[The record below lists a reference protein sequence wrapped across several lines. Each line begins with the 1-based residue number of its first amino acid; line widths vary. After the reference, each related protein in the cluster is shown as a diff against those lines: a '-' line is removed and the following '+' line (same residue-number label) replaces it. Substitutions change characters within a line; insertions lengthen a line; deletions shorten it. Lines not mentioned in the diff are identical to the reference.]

1 MRTALGLLAASLT
14 TGAWLPQLART
25 HRTRHSADISWGYL
39 IAMLLGFGTWLA
51 YGIALGELAI
61 IAANVVSL
69 LLVGS
74 LLVLKIRTSGGPLQD
89 VDPAG

>member
-1 MRTALGLLAASLT
+1 VRTALGLLAATLT
-14 TGAWLPQLART
+14 TGAWLPQIART

-39 IAMLLGFGTWLA
+39 IAMLLGFAAWLT

-69 LLVGS
+69 VLVGS
-74 LLVLKIRTSGGPLQD
+74 LIVLKLRTSGGLLED